1 MKRFLKR
8 LKTGSSMIEILI
20 ATGVVG
26 LVMTAV
32 AAGLVLSV
40 KNTSISKYKVLA
52 TTRAQEAMEVF
63 RREKVILG
71 WSQFYDVLATATYCL
86 NTLPADSVAFKS
98 LSADDC
104 AAGTKIAG
112 TEFLREALVNV
123 IDPQEIR
130 VEIIVSWTDN
140 DVPRSV
146 NLIQEFKE
154 YDQTL

>member
-1 MKRFLKR
+1 MKRFFKR

-40 KNTSISKYKVLA
+40 KNTSISKFKVLA

-71 WSQFYDVLATATYCL
+71 WGQFYDVLATGTYCL
-86 NTLPADSVAFKS
+86 NSLPADSTAFKA
-98 LSADDC
+98 LSTGAC
-104 AAGTKIAG
+104 ASGAKIAG
-112 TEFLREALVNV
+112 TEFLREGLVNFV
-123 IDPQEIR
+123 NSQEIR
-130 VEIIVSWTDN
+130 VEIVVSWTDN